1 MSIVNC
7 QLKKRGD
14 LLMKTA
20 QSRTLFT
27 TTMIFLLALL
37 VLGGAL
43 QFLLEDY
50 LTEST
55 FRRLDRD
62 SQVLTHLVSA
72 YHADPS
78 MDSSQFLINLDLT
91 ARASGIDVLI
101 CDRSGRI
108 ILSSDPEG
116 LLNQQG
122 LGLSRSYL
130 DQLAASGYAHYTG
143 KLQGIYN
150 QSRHISARAVQ
161 VAGIDAPVA
170 FVLASAPVEET
181 RQVLEQIS
189 NIFATG
195 AIAVM
200 VISVLAMSIF
210 SRQQS
215 FPLQEMARKA
225 RAFGHGDLD
234 ARVKITG
241 HESREVEEL
250 AIAFNNMASSLQK
263 SEYSR
268 QEFVANVSHELKTPM
283 TTIGGYI
290 DGILD
295 GTIPP
300 ERQRHYM
307 QIVSDE
313 TKRLSRLVRSM
324 LDISQLQSEGGIPPE
339 KMSRFDVCE
348 CAGQMLITFEQ
359 KIMSKNLQVDVD
371 FPECPGYTVAQ
382 QDYISQVIYNLLDN
396 AVKFC
401 PQEGILSLKIRESSS
416 KIYISVG
423 NTGEVIPPEELS
435 LLFDRFH
442 KIDKSRGQNRDGWG
456 LGLYI
461 VKTIVG
467 LHGEDISVTSL
478 EGKTEFTFTLP
489 LAN

>member
-1 MSIVNC
+1 
-7 QLKKRGD
+7 
-14 LLMKTA
+14 MKTA

-27 TTMIFLLALL
+27 TTVIFLLALL

-43 QFLLEDY
+43 QFLLKDY
-50 LTEST
+50 LTESA
-55 FRRLDRD
+55 FDRLDQD
-62 SQVLTHLVSA
+62 SQVLAHLVSA
-72 YHADPS
+72 YRADGT

-91 ARASGIDVLI
+91 ARVSDIDALV
-101 CDRSGRI
+101 CDAGGRI
-108 ILSSDPEG
+108 LLSSDPEA
-116 LLNQQG
+116 LISQQG
-122 LGLSRSYL
+122 LRLSQTYL
-130 DQLAASGYAHYTG
+130 DQITAAGYTHFTG
-143 KLQGIYN
+143 QLQGIYT
-150 QSRHISARAVQ
+150 QSRYISARAVF
-161 VAGIDAPVA
+161 AAEDGPVVG

-181 RQVLEQIS
+181 QQVLERIS
-189 NIFATG
+189 NIFTTG

-200 VISVLAMSIF
+200 IISVMAMGFF
-210 SRQQS
+210 SRLQNI
-215 FPLQEMARKA
+215 PLRQMAAKA

-241 HESREVEEL
+241 SESREVEEL

-268 QEFVANVSHELKTPM
+268 REFVANVSHELKTPM

-313 TKRLSRLVRSM
+313 TKRLSRLVRNM
-324 LDISQLQSEGGIPPE
+324 LDISQLQSEGGIPAE

-359 KIMSKNLQVDVD
+359 KIMQKQLQVEVD

-401 PQEGILSLKIRESSS
+401 PPEGCLSLKIRESGT
-416 KIYISVG
+416 KIYVSVG
-423 NTGEVIPPEELS
+423 NTGQVIPPEELS

-461 VKTIVG
+461 VKTIIG

-478 EGKTEFTFTLP
+478 DGKTEFTFTLP